1 MSSTQGPIFESYRP
15 IFEQQYLKNGKT
27 VKVKFN
33 FSLFE
38 RVFNKMS
45 NDNQADKHCIFG
57 SLIINVESFFKKVEP
72 QKLNFATFPG
82 LS

>member
-1 MSSTQGPIFESYRP
+1 
-15 IFEQQYLKNGKT
+15 
-27 VKVKFN
+27 
-33 FSLFE
+33 
-38 RVFNKMS
+38 MS

-82 LS
+82 LSWYEIPITKLAFTYSKLKIETLDQGVKHFQSWH

>member
-1 MSSTQGPIFESYRP
+1 
-15 IFEQQYLKNGKT
+15 
-27 VKVKFN
+27 
-33 FSLFE
+33 
-38 RVFNKMS
+38 MS

-82 LS
+82 LSWYEMPITKLAFTYSQWTIDTAEQGVKYVQSQQ

>member
-1 MSSTQGPIFESYRP
+1 
-15 IFEQQYLKNGKT
+15 
-27 VKVKFN
+27 
-33 FSLFE
+33 
-38 RVFNKMS
+38 MS